1 MNRKPRI
8 YRQWD
13 AQQGVMRWTCSEPPR
28 SPWLGGI
35 QAPHLHLWR
44 AAIGFVAARNA
55 QETAR

>member
-1 MNRKPRI
+1 MNWKPRI

-13 AQQGVMRWTCSEPPR
+13 PLRGAMRWTFSEPPR

-35 QAPHLHLWR
+35 QAPHLHLWCT
-44 AAIGFVAARNA
+44 AIGFIAALNA